1 MKYKLITLKLNDQD
15 LKYIKTIK
23 RSLFS
28 ISNDPSFNIFQSLVV
43 LGKTDL
49 NNLNNVDIP
58 SINSKLVFNN
68 NIESN
73 NKCSFIR
80 SEKNEELYD
89 LINQICLNEDIKI
102 YSKYF
107 NLLQEFNNLPIIHL
121 GNSNNIAKEIKT
133 IIIKDYRLELIE
145 ININDNFISY
155 KIIDSLHLS

>member
-28 ISNDPSFNIFQSLVV
+28 ISNDPSFNIFPSLVV